1 MDFFKLKKKNSSKRT
16 QKCANKYKK
25 DHNDS
30 EEVVLSL
37 LPLLRV
43 RGLRLEMPE
52 PGSRS
57 SLLTK
62 VLRELKQ

>member
-1 MDFFKLKKKNSSKRT
+1 MGLFKLKKKNSSKRT
-16 QKCANKYKK
+16 QKCANKYKM

-30 EEVVLSL
+30 EKDMLSL
-37 LPLLRV
+37 PILHRV

-52 PGSRS
+52 PGRGS

-62 VLRELKQ
+62 VLRILKQ